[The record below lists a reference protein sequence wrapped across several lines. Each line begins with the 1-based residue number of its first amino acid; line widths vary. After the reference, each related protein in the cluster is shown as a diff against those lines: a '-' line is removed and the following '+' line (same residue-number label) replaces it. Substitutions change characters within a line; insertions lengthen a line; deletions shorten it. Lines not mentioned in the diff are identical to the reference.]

1 VTLPGMIRLP
11 KPIQTTLVVMAALAA
26 GYGAA
31 TWRAQPVVSAV
42 EAADTRPAPDV
53 VHSLLDEVAER
64 VRSEYVDNV
73 VPTKLE
79 EAAIVGMVSS
89 LDPHSALLDADAYD
103 EMRINTAG
111 SYTGLGIEIAAD
123 QDRIVV
129 VTPIEGSPAAT
140 AGVRSGDVILSIDGQ
155 AVNADALDRTLVRMR
170 GRPGS
175 RVRLAISRVGE
186 SQPLQFDL
194 ERSEVH
200 MRTVTA
206 EPLPGGYGY
215 VRITQ
220 FSDSTPADLA
230 LALASLRPADR
241 PGLRGLVLDLRGN
254 PGGVLESATDVADEF
269 IDAGMIVRAEGRAP
283 DARFEIDA
291 TPGDALDGAPVV
303 VLVDAGSASGS
314 EIVAA
319 ALRDHGRA
327 TLIGERTYGKGSVQT
342 VIPLRDGQALKLTT
356 SRYFTPSGVSI
367 NKRGLEP
374 DVLLPNAAISR
385 TATATNSPAAGDPVV
400 RTALQYL
407 KDRGL
412 GPQLAQASRPA
423 DR

>member
-1 VTLPGMIRLP
+1 MIRLP
-11 KPIQTTLVVMAALAA
+11 KPLQTTLVVMAALAT

-31 TWRAQPVVSAV
+31 IWHSQSVVPPV
-42 EAADTRPAPDV
+42 EAADTKPAADV

-155 AVNADALDRTLVRMR
+155 PVSAEALDRTLVRMR
-170 GRPGS
+170 GRAGS
-175 RVRLAISRVGE
+175 RVRLAISRSGE
-186 SQPLQFDL
+186 PQPLQFDL

-220 FSDSTPADLA
+220 FSDSTPADLD
-230 LALASLRPADR
+230 LALVSLRPAGR
-241 PGLRGLVLDLRGN
+241 VGLRGLVLDLRGN

-269 IDAGMIVRAEGRAP
+269 IDSGMIVRAEGRAP

-291 TPGDALDGAPVV
+291 TPGDVLNGAPVV

-314 EIVAA
+314 EIVAS

-385 TATATNSPAAGDPVV
+385 TVTATSASAAGDPIV

-412 GPQLAQASRPA
+412 GPQLVQSAPA
-423 DR
+423 AGG

>member
-1 VTLPGMIRLP
+1 MIRLP
-11 KPIQTTLVVMAALAA
+11 KPLQTTLVVMAALAT

-31 TWRAQPVVSAV
+31 IWHSQSVVPPV
-42 EAADTRPAPDV
+42 EAADTKPAVDV

-155 AVNADALDRTLVRMR
+155 PVSAEALDRTLVRMR
-170 GRPGS
+170 GRAGS
-175 RVRLAISRVGE
+175 RVRLAISRNGE
-186 SQPLQFDL
+186 PQPLQFDL

-220 FSDSTPADLA
+220 FSDSTPADLD
-230 LALASLRPADR
+230 LALVSLRPAGR
-241 PGLRGLVLDLRGN
+241 VGLRGLVLDLRGN

-269 IDAGMIVRAEGRAP
+269 IDSGMIVRAEGRAP

-291 TPGDALDGAPVV
+291 TPGDVLNGAPVV

-314 EIVAA
+314 EIVAS

-385 TATATNSPAAGDPVV
+385 TVTATSASAAGDPIVG
-400 RTALQYL
+400 TALQYL

-412 GPQLAQASRPA
+412 GPQLAQSAPA
-423 DR
+423 AGG

>member
-1 VTLPGMIRLP
+1 
-11 KPIQTTLVVMAALAA
+11 
-26 GYGAA
+26 
-31 TWRAQPVVSAV
+31 
-42 EAADTRPAPDV
+42 
-53 VHSLLDEVAER
+53 
-64 VRSEYVDNV
+64 
-73 VPTKLE
+73 
-79 EAAIVGMVSS
+79 
-89 LDPHSALLDADAYD
+89 
-103 EMRINTAG
+103 
-111 SYTGLGIEIAAD
+111 
-123 QDRIVV
+123 
-129 VTPIEGSPAAT
+129 
-140 AGVRSGDVILSIDGQ
+140 
-155 AVNADALDRTLVRMR
+155 
-170 GRPGS
+170 
-175 RVRLAISRVGE
+175 
-186 SQPLQFDL
+186 
-194 ERSEVH
+194 

-220 FSDSTPADLA
+220 FSDSTPADLD
-230 LALASLRPADR
+230 LALASLRPAGR
-241 PGLRGLVLDLRGN
+241 VGLRGLVLDLRGN

-269 IDAGMIVRAEGRAP
+269 IDSGMIVRAEGRAP

-291 TPGDALDGAPVV
+291 TPGDVLNGAPVV

-314 EIVAA
+314 EIVAS

-385 TATATNSPAAGDPVV
+385 TVTATSASAAGDPVV

-412 GPQLAQASRPA
+412 GPQLAQSAPA
-423 DR
+423 AGG

>member
-1 VTLPGMIRLP
+1 MIHLP
-11 KPIQTTLVVMAALAA
+11 KPLQTTLVVMAALAT

-31 TWRAQPVVSAV
+31 AWRSQSVVPSV

-53 VHSLLDEVAER
+53 VHSLFDEVTER

-89 LDPHSALLDADAYD
+89 LDPHSGLLDADAYD

-123 QDRIVV
+123 QDRVVV

-155 AVNADALDRTLVRMR
+155 PVSAEALDRTLVRMR

-175 RVRLAISRVGE
+175 RVRLAISRSGE
-186 SQPLQFDL
+186 PQPLQFDL

-220 FSDSTPADLA
+220 FSDSTPTDLDLA
-230 LALASLRPADR
+230 LVSLRPAGGA
-241 PGLRGLVLDLRGN
+241 GLRGLVLDLRGN

-291 TPGDALDGAPVV
+291 TPGDVLHGAPVV

-374 DVLLPNAAISR
+374 DVVLPNAAISR
-385 TATATNSPAAGDPVV
+385 TVAATSASAAGDPIVG
-400 RTALQYL
+400 TALQYL
-407 KDRGL
+407 TDRVL
-412 GPQLAQASRPA
+412 GPQLARTSRTT